1 MSALPHF
8 LSLLLAP
15 LWTSLRPSLRHLT
28 LRLLPALLATTL
40 LASTAHAQSAHWEP
54 AASGDPSEIQLVF
67 EDCRPEGDPQL
78 PSVDG
83 ITFSF
88 AGRSSQTSIVNFT
101 MTHSVILTY
110 RARSSRSG
118 PISIPA
124 FTVRTD
130 KGDIQVPAFTGGTL
144 RSAADANVSSRLE
157 PSSASLWAGQV
168 FDLTYTLD
176 VARRHF
182 NQLGTLVEWNAAPL
196 IAEEW
201 TKPEPFE
208 TTANN
213 EARLHIIQKTRA
225 YAKDPGPLT
234 LNPANQLVNLQSGS
248 IGFGLFQTPRIE
260 QLSVTSDTPAVI
272 VRPLP
277 PPPTGFSGAV
287 GDFKL
292 TSKVVP
298 TNAAA
303 GEPITWTLEL
313 SGTGN
318 WPDLPGLPQ
327 RAVSRDFNVVQP
339 QARRTPAEGKLFDVT
354 LAEDVVLVPTKEGT
368 YHLGPINFV
377 YFDPVAGDYKT
388 LSTPRT
394 QVTITA
400 PTPAS
405 GGAVPTARDPSSA
418 TSPDTQPTPAA
429 PKLPDPPAAPNAIP
443 RDPLPGSHI
452 AFTPLRPKTLA
463 WLTAA
468 PFAVLPLLWFALA
481 IQRARATDPLRPQ
494 REARQRLATILA
506 ALKNSQPSTLNS
518 QLPALLQW
526 QHDATLLLR
535 IPHAAPPA
543 TAISDPAWQQLWLE
557 ADRALY
563 SADAQLPS
571 DWTTRAEAA
580 LASTRLPGFS
590 PLRLFLPRNLFPFVA
605 LVALTFAI
613 PSLPAAD
620 TPSIA
625 SRPSPVASESSTPA
639 AAYRAGDFPAAANAW
654 ARTVAQTPTDA
665 IARHNLSLAFAQQ
678 DRWAEAAAHA
688 AAAFVQNPSND
699 STRWQ
704 LALASEKAGYVPAP
718 FVSFLPPGP
727 LQSLARLASPATW
740 QFLLLA
746 ASLLVTA
753 ALAAFILGAYRRPS
767 RLRLISALIALALGF
782 LTAAASASSLYAYD
796 TTAHADAV
804 LAWRA
809 GTLRSIPTEADNT
822 QKTTTLPPG
831 SLALADPNTFLGWTR
846 LTFANGQ
853 TGWVRTEEVIP
864 LWR

>member
-1 MSALPHF
+1 MSALTNL
-8 LSLLLAP
+8 LSPFLAP
-15 LWTSLRPSLRHLT
+15 LCASLRPSLF
-28 LRLLPALLATTL
+28 LRLFPALLVTTL
-40 LASTAHAQSAHWEP
+40 FAATAQAQSVHWEP

-67 EDCRPEGDPQL
+67 EDCRPEGDPTL
-78 PSVDG
+78 PSVEG

-88 AGRSSQTSIVNFT
+88 AGRAEQTSIVNFT
-101 MTHSVILTY
+101 MTRSVILTY

-130 KGDIQVPAFTGGTL
+130 KGNVTVPAFTGGAL

-157 PSSASLWAGQV
+157 PNPASVWAGQV

-201 TKPEPFE
+201 SKPEPFE
-208 TTANN
+208 TTVNN

-234 LNPANQLVNLQSGS
+234 LNSANQLVNLQSGS
-248 IGFGLFQTPRIE
+248 VGFGLFQTPRIE
-260 QLSVTSDTPAVI
+260 QLSVTSNTPAVI

-277 PPPTGFSGAV
+277 PAPAGFSGAV
-287 GDFKL
+287 GQFKL

-318 WPDLPGLPQ
+318 WPDIAGLPQ

-339 QARRTPAEGKLFDVT
+339 QARRTPAEGKLFDT
-354 LAEDVVLVPTKEGT
+354 TISEDVVLVPTKEGT
-368 YHLGPINFV
+368 YTLGPINFV

-388 LSTPRT
+388 ISTPRT
-394 QVTITA
+394 QLTITPA
-400 PTPAS
+400 ATTPTSTQNAEPQ
-405 GGAVPTARDPSSA
+405 TQNQSSA
-418 TSPDTQPTPAA
+418 TPVAA
-429 PKLPDPPAAPNAIP
+429 PKLPTPPSAPNAIP
-443 RDPLPGSHI
+443 RDPLPGSHVT
-452 AFTPLRPKTLA
+452 FTPLRPSTLA

-468 PFAVLPLLWFALA
+468 PFAILPILWLILA
-481 IQRARATDPLRPQ
+481 TQRARATDPLRPL
-494 REARQRLATILA
+494 REARIRLATTLA
-506 ALKNSQPSTLNS
+506 QLRKENPSGSGLSALGS
-518 QLPALLQW
+518 QLLLAW

-535 IPHAAPPA
+535 IPHAAPPP

-557 ADRALY
+557 SDRALY

-571 DWTTRAEAA
+571 DWTARAEAA
-580 LASTRLPGFS
+580 LAATRLPGFS

-605 LVALTFAI
+605 LLAI
-613 PSLPAAD
+613 SFSLPSLLPAASD
-620 TPSIA
+620 ETQNSKPKTQNPEPTSA
-625 SRPSPVASESSTPA
+625 YRSGDFA
-639 AAYRAGDFPAAANAW
+639 AAAKSWSATLAKS
-654 ARTVAQTPTDA
+654 PTDA
-665 IARHNLSLAFAQQ
+665 VARHNLSLALAQQ
-678 DRWAEAAAHA
+678 DRWPEAAAHA
-688 AAAFVQNPSND
+688 TAAFVQNPSND
-699 STRWQ
+699 SIRWQ
-704 LALASEKAGYVPAP
+704 LALASEKSGYIAAP
-718 FVSFLPPGP
+718 LASFLPPGP
-727 LQSLARLASPATW
+727 AQSLARLASPATW
-740 QFLLLA
+740 QFALIA
-746 ASLLVTA
+746 ASLLITA
-753 ALAAFILGAYRRPS
+753 ALALFIYGAYCYRS
-767 RLRLISALIALALGF
+767 RVRLFSALSALVLG
-782 LTAAASASSLYAYD
+782 LLAAGASVSSLYAYRR
-796 TTAHADAV
+796 TAHPDAV

-831 SLALADPNTFLGWTR
+831 SLALADANTFLGWTH
-846 LTFANGQ
+846 LTFENGQ
-853 TGWVRTEEVIP
+853 TGWVRSEEIIP
-864 LWR
+864 LWK

>member
-1 MSALPHF
+1 MSALPNIPSV
-8 LSLLLAP
+8 LSAP
-15 LWTSLRPSLRHLT
+15 LCASLRPSVF
-28 LRLLPALLATTL
+28 RLFPLLAFATVL
-40 LASTAHAQSAHWEP
+40 FAATAQAQSVHWEP

-67 EDCRPEGDPQL
+67 EDCRPEGDPTL
-78 PSVDG
+78 PTVEG

-88 AGRSSQTSIVNFT
+88 AGRAEQTSIVNFT
-101 MTHSVILTY
+101 MTRSVILTY

-130 KGDIQVPAFTGGTL
+130 KGNITVPAFTGGAL

-157 PSSASLWAGQV
+157 PNPASVWAGQV

-201 TKPEPFE
+201 SKPEPFE
-208 TTANN
+208 TTINN

-234 LNPANQLVNLQSGS
+234 LNSANQLVNLQSGS

-260 QLSVTSDTPAVI
+260 QLSVTSNTPAVI

-277 PPPTGFSGAV
+277 PVPAGFSGAV
-287 GDFKL
+287 GQFQL
-292 TSKVVP
+292 NSKVVP

-318 WPDLPGLPQ
+318 WPDIAGLPQ

-339 QARRTPAEGKLFDVT
+339 QARRTPAEGKLFDT
-354 LAEDVVLVPTKEGT
+354 TISEDVVLVPTKEGT
-368 YHLGPINFV
+368 YTLGPINFT

-388 LSTPRT
+388 ISTPRT
-394 QVTITA
+394 QLTITPA
-400 PTPAS
+400 ATTPTPSQNAE
-405 GGAVPTARDPSSA
+405 PQTQNLTAPV
-418 TSPDTQPTPAA
+418 AA
-429 PKLPDPPAAPNAIP
+429 PKLPTPPSAPNAIP
-443 RDPLPGSHI
+443 RDPLPGSHVT
-452 AFTPLRPKTLA
+452 FTPLRPSTLA

-468 PFAVLPLLWFALA
+468 PFAILPLLWLVLA
-481 IQRARATDPLRPQ
+481 TQRARATDPLRPQ
-494 REARQRLATILA
+494 REARTRLATTLA
-506 ALKNSQPSTLNS
+506 QLREENSSDS
-518 QLPALLQW
+518 QLSALSSQLLLAW

-543 TAISDPAWQQLWLE
+543 TAISDPAWQQLWLDS
-557 ADRALY
+557 DRALY

-571 DWTTRAEAA
+571 DWLPRAEAA
-580 LASTRLPGFS
+580 LAATRLPGFS

-605 LVALTFAI
+605 LLAVSFSF
-613 PSLPAAD
+613 PSLLPAANESTPNSQPQTSNS
-620 TPSIA
+620 TPS
-625 SRPSPVASESSTPA
+625 
-639 AAYRAGDFPAAANAW
+639 AAYRSGDFAAAAKSW
-654 ARTVAQTPTDA
+654 SATLAESPTDA
-665 IARHNLSLAFAQQ
+665 IARHNLSLALAQQ
-678 DRWAEAAAHA
+678 DRWPEAAAHA
-688 AAAFVQNPSND
+688 TAAFLQNPSND
-699 STRWQ
+699 ATRWQ
-704 LALASEKAGYVPAP
+704 LALASEKSGYIAAP
-718 FVSFLPPGP
+718 LVSFLPPGP

-740 QFLLLA
+740 QFALIA
-746 ASLLVTA
+746 ASLFITT
-753 ALAAFILGAYRRPS
+753 ALALFIYGAYRHAS
-767 RLRLISALIALALGF
+767 RIRFIFALSALAFGL
-782 LTAAASASSLYAYD
+782 LTAAASASSLYAYRL
-796 TTAHADAV
+796 TAHPDAV

-822 QKTTTLPPG
+822 QKTTALPPG

-846 LTFANGQ
+846 LTFENGQ
-853 TGWVRTEEVIP
+853 TGWVRQEEIIP
-864 LWR
+864 LWK

>member
-1 MSALPHF
+1 LRLFCA
-8 LSLLLAP
+8 
-15 LWTSLRPSLRHLT
+15 SLRPSLRLRS
-28 LRLLPALLATTL
+28 LRLLPPLLITTVFTAT
-40 LASTAHAQSAHWEP
+40 AQAQSVHWEP

-78 PSVDG
+78 PAVQG

-88 AGRSSQTSIVNFT
+88 AGRAEQTSIVNFT
-101 MTHSVILTY
+101 MTRSVILTY
-110 RARSSRSG
+110 RARSNKSG

-130 KGDIQVPAFTGGTL
+130 KGNLTVPAFTGGAL

-157 PSSASLWAGQV
+157 PNPASVWAGQV

-201 TKPEPFE
+201 SKPEPFE
-208 TTANN
+208 TTVNN

-225 YAKDPGPLT
+225 YAKTPGPLT
-234 LNPANQLVNLQSGS
+234 LNAANQLVNLQSGS

-277 PPPTGFSGAV
+277 PAPAGFSGAV
-287 GDFKL
+287 GQFTL

-318 WPDLPGLPQ
+318 WPDIPGLPQ

-339 QARRTPAEGKLFDVT
+339 QARRTPAEGKLFDT
-354 LAEDVVLVPTKEGT
+354 TISEDVVLVPTKEGT
-368 YHLGPINFV
+368 YTLGPVNFT
-377 YFDPVAGDYKT
+377 YFDPAAGDYKT
-388 LSTPRT
+388 ISTPRT
-394 QVTITA
+394 QVTITPAATTPA
-400 PTPAS
+400 PTQNPE
-405 GGAVPTARDPSSA
+405 PQTQNA
-418 TSPDTQPTPAA
+418 TTPVAA
-429 PKLPDPPAAPNAIP
+429 PKLPTPPSAPNAIP

-452 AFTPLRPKTLA
+452 VSTPLRPSTLA

-468 PFAVLPLLWFALA
+468 PFAILPILWLILA
-481 IQRARATDPLRPQ
+481 TQRARATDPLRPQ
-494 REARQRLATILA
+494 REARTRLAATLA
-506 ALKNSQPSTLNS
+506 ALKNAQPSTLNP
-518 QLPALLQW
+518 QLLLQW
-526 QHDATLLLR
+526 QHDATILLR

-543 TAISDPAWQQLWLE
+543 TAITDPSWQQLWLE
-557 ADRALY
+557 SDRALY

-571 DWTTRAEAA
+571 DWTARAEAA
-580 LASTRLPGFS
+580 LAATRLPGFS

-605 LVALTFAI
+605 LLALTFTL
-613 PSLPAAD
+613 PTFLPAAD
-620 TPSIA
+620 TPSTPNA
-625 SRPSPVASESSTPA
+625 KPQTPNSDPA
-639 AAYRAGDFPAAANAW
+639 AAYRSGDFAAASSAW
-654 ARTVAQTPTDA
+654 SATVAKSPTDA
-665 IARHNLSLAFAQQ
+665 VARHNLSLSLAQQ
-678 DRWAEAAAHA
+678 DRWPEAAAHA
-688 AAAFVQNPSND
+688 TAAFVQNPSND
-699 STRWQ
+699 SIRWQ
-704 LALASEKAGYVPAP
+704 LALASEKSGYIAAP
-718 FVSFLPPGP
+718 LVSFLPPGP
-727 LQSLARLASPATW
+727 VQSLARLASPATW
-740 QFLLLA
+740 QFALLA
-746 ASLLVTA
+746 ASLLLTT
-753 ALAAFILGAYRRPS
+753 ALALFIYGAYRDAS
-767 RLRLISALIALALGF
+767 RLRFFSALTALVLGL
-782 LTAAASASSLYAYD
+782 LTAAASVSSLYAYRL
-796 TTAHADAV
+796 TAHPDAV

-831 SLALADPNTFLGWTR
+831 SLALADSNTFLGWTR
-846 LTFANGQ
+846 LTFENGQ
-853 TGWVRTEEVIP
+853 TGWVRSEEIIP
-864 LWR
+864 LWK